1 MGIPIKIKRTSTPD
15 TSPAT
20 TDLELGELAINTND
34 GKLFFKQDKNGVE
47 SVREI
52 TPTEDYLNGNLDV
65 DIVPLRNEVINL
77 GSPTNRFYELFLA
90 GNTIDIGGATISS
103 DGSGNITISAN
114 GAILP
119 AGSKVSSGNVQQE
132 IATVAASIIDED
144 GNEQSLGLNDQMT
157 SVNVPF
163 FTKERGLGSRETTF
177 AFKQNITDAR
187 IFKNFTL
194 TNGDRITSGITLFSF

>member
-1 MGIPIKIKRTSTPD
+1 MGIPIKIKRTSTAD
-15 TSPAT
+15 TAPAT

-34 GKLFFKQDKNGVE
+34 GKLFFKQDRNGVE

-65 DIVPLRNEVINL
+65 DIIPLRNEVINL

-119 AGSKVSSGNVQQE
+119 AGSKVSSGGLQQE
-132 IATVAASIIDED
+132 IATVAASIIDEE
-144 GNEQSLGLNDQMT
+144 GNEQSLGLNDQMQ
-157 SVNVPF
+157 SINVPF
-163 FTKERGLGSRETTF
+163 FTNERGLGSRETTF

-194 TNGDRITSGITLFSF
+194 ASGDRITSGITLFSF

>member
-1 MGIPIKIKRTSTPD
+1 MGIPIKIKRTSTAD

-65 DIVPLRNEVINL
+65 DIIPLRNEAINL

-119 AGSKVSSGNVQQE
+119 AGSKVSAGGLQQE
-132 IATVAASIIDED
+132 IATVAASIIDEE
-144 GNEQSLGLNDQMT
+144 GNEQSLGLNDQMQAI
-157 SVNVPF
+157 NVPF
-163 FTKERGLGSRETTF
+163 FTNERGLGSRETTF

>member
-132 IATVAASIIDED
+132 IATVAASIIDEE

>member
-1 MGIPIKIKRTSTPD
+1 MGIPIKIKRTSTAD

-65 DIVPLRNEVINL
+65 DIIPLRNEAINL

-119 AGSKVSSGNVQQE
+119 AGSKVSAGGLQQE
-132 IATVAASIIDED
+132 IATVAASIIDEE
-144 GNEQSLGLNDQMT
+144 GNEQSLGLNDQMQT
-157 SVNVPF
+157 INVPF
-163 FTKERGLGSRETTF
+163 FTNERGLGSRETTF

>member
-1 MGIPIKIKRTSTPD
+1 MGIPIKIKRTSTAD

-65 DIVPLRNEVINL
+65 DIIPLRNEAINL

-119 AGSKVSSGNVQQE
+119 AGSKVSSGGLQQE

-144 GNEQSLGLNDQMT
+144 GNEQSLGLNDQMQT
-157 SVNVPF
+157 INVPF
-163 FTKERGLGSRETTF
+163 FTNERGLGSRETTF

>member
-65 DIVPLRNEVINL
+65 DILPLRNEAINL

-144 GNEQSLGLNDQMT
+144 GNEQSLGLNDQMQ

>member
-1 MGIPIKIKRTSTPD
+1 MGIPIKIKRTSTAD

-65 DIVPLRNEVINL
+65 DIIPLRNEAINL

-119 AGSKVSSGNVQQE
+119 AGSKVSSGGLQQE
-132 IATVAASIIDED
+132 IATVAASIIDEE
-144 GNEQSLGLNDQMT
+144 GNEQSLGLNDQMQT
-157 SVNVPF
+157 INVPF
-163 FTKERGLGSRETTF
+163 FTNERGLGSRETTF